1 MMGAIAGIVF
11 LVMFSRGQFDPVSLG
26 IALALIILGS
36 LLRRRARRLQ
46 PRPSQRG
53 RLLRRMLGKDDPQDL

>member
-11 LVMFSRGQFDPVSLG
+11 LVMFSRGQFDPASLG

-46 PRPSQRG
+46 PRPPQRG

>member
-11 LVMFSRGQFDPVSLG
+11 LVMFSKGQFDPVSLG
-26 IALALIILGS
+26 IALALIVLGS
-36 LLRRRARRLQ
+36 LLRHRARRMH
-46 PRPSQRG
+46 PHSSQRG